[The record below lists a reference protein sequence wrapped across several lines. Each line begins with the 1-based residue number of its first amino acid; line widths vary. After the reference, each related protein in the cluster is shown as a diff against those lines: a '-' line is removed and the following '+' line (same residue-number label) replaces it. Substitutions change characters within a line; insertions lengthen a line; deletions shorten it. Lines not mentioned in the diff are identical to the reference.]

1 MKKRVLAAALTLSA
15 AGLIGIAQYEG
26 FTDKAIIPT
35 KNDVPTIG
43 FGSTYY
49 PDGSRVKLGDRIT
62 PQRALVVMKAHIDKD
77 EEAFRESLKGVYL
90 HQEEFDLYLDWVY
103 QYGIAAWKK
112 SSMLRNLKAGNYKAA
127 CDSLLLYKYSG
138 GYDCSIPGNKICSG
152 VWKRQLE
159 RHAKC
164 LEAL

>member
-15 AGLIGIAQYEG
+15 AGLIGIAQHEG

-49 PDGSRVKLGDRIT
+49 PDGSRVKMGDRIT
-62 PQRALVVMKAHIDKD
+62 PHRALVVMKAHIDKD
-77 EEAFRESLKGVYL
+77 EKAFRESLKGVYL
-90 HQEEFDLYLDWVY
+90 HQEEFDLYMDWVY
-103 QYGIAAWKK
+103 QYGITAWRK